1 MRIATVLACLMCAL
15 LAACESTPDAP
26 AENAPEDQRHA
37 YGQRLYEAKCATCH
51 ELYDPQDFTQSEL
64 RRAMRKY
71 APQSGL
77 KRADRPYVEQYLL
90 ANAAD
95 SVGSVR

>member
-1 MRIATVLACLMCAL
+1 MD
-15 LAACESTPDAP
+15 E
-26 AENAPEDQRHA
+26 RHA

-51 ELYDPQDFTQSEL
+51 ELYDPGDFTQRDL

-77 KRADRPYVEQYLL
+77 KRADRPYVLDYLL
-90 ANAAD
+90 GNASDAP
-95 SVGSVR
+95 

>member
-1 MRIATVLACLMCAL
+1 MRTLAIACCLLCL
-15 LAACESTPDAP
+15 LAGCESTPKAP
-26 AENAPEDQRHA
+26 DESAPVEQRHA

-51 ELYDPQDFTQSEL
+51 ELYDPGDFTQSEL

-90 ANAAD
+90 ANASDAPT
-95 SVGSVR
+95 STR

>member
-1 MRIATVLACLMCAL
+1 MRLLALTLLLACIACA
-15 LAACESTPDAP
+15 AACESTPDAP
-26 AENAPEDQRHA
+26 AESAPADERHA

-51 ELYDPQDFTQSEL
+51 ELYDPGDFTQRDL

-77 KRADRPYVEQYLL
+77 KRADRPYVEEYLL
-90 ANAAD
+90 ANASDAP
-95 SVGSVR
+95 

>member
-1 MRIATVLACLMCAL
+1 MRILAIAACLLCL
-15 LAACESTPDAP
+15 LAGCESTPDAP
-26 AENAPEDQRHA
+26 AATAPEDQRHA
-37 YGQRLYEAKCATCH
+37 YGKRLYEAKCATCH
-51 ELYDPQDFTQSEL
+51 ELYDPEDFTQSEL

-95 SVGSVR
+95 AVGSVR